1 METYREIRDTKLI
14 FRQARV
20 RNTRKEIREL
30 TAYFVDFDA
39 HDFPGRIT
47 TQDHLRKKE
56 RFKFLG
62 LLLRELELDLIK
74 YRIRRRRKA
83 K

>member
-14 FRQARV
+14 IRQARV

-30 TAYFVDFDA
+30 AAYFLDFDA

-47 TQDHLRKKE
+47 TQDHIRKKE
-56 RFKFLG
+56 RFRFLSG
-62 LLLRELELDLIK
+62 LLKELELDLIK
-74 YRIRRRRKA
+74 YRIRRKA